1 MGKRVFQNVA
11 LLVVMPLWLLYLLMS
26 LVADRDGLFA
36 SFSQCLSLLPG
47 KIGSFVRVAFYR
59 LTMSDCSADCIISF
73 GCLFSQR
80 DTSIAAG
87 VYIGPNCN
95 IGSVSIGPNCLLG
108 SGVHLL
114 SGKGQHSI
122 ESLDIPVKDQ
132 GGVFEKISIGED
144 SWIGNNAV
152 VMDNVGNHC
161 VVGSGAV
168 VSRAFA
174 DYSIVGGNPAVL
186 IKSRT

>member
-1 MGKRVFQNVA
+1 MR
-11 LLVVMPLWLLYLLMS
+11 
-26 LVADRDGLFA
+26 
-36 SFSQCLSLLPG
+36 
-47 KIGSFVRVAFYR
+47 
-59 LTMSDCSADCIISF
+59 DCSADCIISF

-80 DTSIAAG
+80 DTSIGPG

-95 IGSVSIGPNCLLG
+95 IGSVSIGRNCLLG

-144 SWIGNNAV
+144 CWIGNNAV
-152 VMDNVGNHC
+152 VMDNIGSHC

-168 VSRAFA
+168 VSRAF
-174 DYSIVGGNPAVL
+174 DHYSIVGGNPAVL
-186 IKSRT
+186 IKTRT

>member
-1 MGKRVFQNVA
+1 MGKRVFQTVA
-11 LLVVMPLWLLYLLMS
+11 LLVVMPLWLLYFLMS
-26 LVADRDGLFA
+26 HVADRDGLFA
-36 SFSQCLSLLPG
+36 SFSQLLSLLPG
-47 KIGSFVRVAFYR
+47 KTGSFIRVAFYR
-59 LTMSDCSADCIISF
+59 LTMSECDPDCIISF

-80 DTSIAAG
+80 DTSIASG

-95 IGSVSIGPNCLLG
+95 IGSVSIGQNCLLG

-122 ESLDIPVKDQ
+122 ETLDVPVKDQ

-152 VMDNVGNHC
+152 VMDNVGKHC

-168 VSRAFA
+168 VARAFA

-186 IKSRT
+186 IKTRT